1 MADEKNIPRKPP
13 QAIPPKR
20 VVPSVAPVAPP
31 QSNLLYYL
39 IVLCCFGNFL
49 PYIITTSV
57 NCASAKG
64 FIRQEAFNH
73 LVSVRDIKK
82 KEVDTFF
89 KERRDD
95 TLQISSNP
103 LFRWA
108 VISYLEAY
116 KKGGLE
122 GKDYG
127 EVDTNYGKAFSV
139 FADVH
144 GYYDVLV
151 VDMSGNVVCSAKKHP
166 ELGKNVLAHPY
177 TDTPLSEAFRRGKA
191 ILTIG
196 DIKYHEAYKGPA
208 QFVSAPVKRENQD
221 EPVAVII
228 LHLNESLIN
237 DMMTERSGLKE
248 SGETYLVGQDLL
260 MRSDSRFTPVS
271 DVLKMKVE
279 TTASKEAL
287 AGKTDVKIINDYRNV
302 KVLSAYTPL
311 EVESGVRWALIA
323 EIDKAEALNLDS
335 QLFNQVVYMTF
346 AMFPIWGGIIFVF
359 YRLIRKDNEA
369 FYGKM

>member
-1 MADEKNIPRKPP
+1 
-13 QAIPPKR
+13 
-20 VVPSVAPVAPP
+20 
-31 QSNLLYYL
+31 
-39 IVLCCFGNFL
+39 
-49 PYIITTSV
+49 
-57 NCASAKG
+57 
-64 FIRQEAFNH
+64 
-73 LVSVRDIKK
+73 
-82 KEVDTFF
+82 
-89 KERRDD
+89 
-95 TLQISSNP
+95 
-103 LFRWA
+103 
-108 VISYLEAY
+108 
-116 KKGGLE
+116 
-122 GKDYG
+122 KDYG

-139 FADVH
+139 FSDTH

-166 ELGKNVLAHPY
+166 ELGKNVLARPY

-228 LHLNESLIN
+228 LHLDESLIN
-237 DMMTERSGLKE
+237 DMMTQRPGLKE

-279 TTASKEAL
+279 TTAAREAL
-287 AGKTDVKIINDYRNV
+287 AGKTDVKIIDDYRNV

-311 EVESGVRWALIA
+311 EVESGVRWSLIA
-323 EIDKAEALNLDS
+323 EIDKAEALSLDS
-335 QLFNQVVYMTF
+335 KLFNEVVYMTF

-369 FYGKM
+369 FYGKG